1 MRYGELTQT
10 AWQRFVR
17 KELHTTRKD
26 ILLGP
31 SPWERCS
38 GFCAE
43 QHECFFWAEGHAS
56 GVSADIGYYAILKA
70 AGELA
75 AKGVCPAGVSVRILF
90 PPDASEDSLKA
101 IAKRIEDAC
110 GRLGIQV
117 TSFQGET
124 TAAAAYTTVF
134 ATVGGR
140 ADERRGLFCA
150 DRHIKELPEQ
160 EIIHCGYAGL
170 EGTLRILDE
179 AGDEL
184 GTRFVSSFLSQAK
197 ALRKDLVMPKQI
209 LKIMDSGNSGR
220 NGITAIRQIGS
231 GGVLAAL
238 WELSEMLHT
247 GFEID
252 LSCIELKQE
261 TVEICEFYR
270 LNPYQMTSSGSF
282 LIVTPDAQTVLD
294 VLEKEGVRAGRLGI
308 TRAQNARV
316 ITSGEETRYLDRPA
330 PDELTS
336 WLAEHIRA

>member
-10 AWQRFVR
+10 AWQRSVR
-17 KELHTTRKD
+17 KELHTRCED
-26 ILLGP
+26 ILLEP
-31 SPWERCS
+31 TPWERCS
-38 GFCAE
+38 ALSKE
-43 QHECFFWAEGHAS
+43 KHECFFWAEGHAS
-56 GVSADIGYYAILKA
+56 GESADIGYYAVIKA

-75 AKGVCPAGVSVRILF
+75 AKGACPAGVSVRILF
-90 PPDASEDSLKA
+90 PPAASEDHLKA
-101 IAKRIEDAC
+101 IAQGVEDAC
-110 GRLGIQV
+110 TWLGIQV

-124 TAAAAYTTVF
+124 TAAAACTTVF
-134 ATVGGR
+134 ATVAGR

-150 DRHIKELPEQ
+150 DRHIKGLPKQ

-184 GTRFVSSFLSQAK
+184 GTRFVSSFLSQVK
-197 ALRKDLVMPKQI
+197 ALRKDLVMPKQL
-209 LKIMDSGNSGR
+209 LKIMDSDNSGQ
-220 NGITAIRQIGS
+220 NKITAIRQIGS
-231 GGVLAAL
+231 GGILAAL
-238 WELSEMLHT
+238 WELSETLHT

-270 LNPYQMTSSGSF
+270 LNPYQMTSAGSF
-282 LIVTPDAQTVLD
+282 LVVTPDAQTVLD
-294 VLEKEGVRAGRLGI
+294 VLEKAGVRAGRLGI
-308 TRAQNARV
+308 ARAQNARV

-336 WLAEHIRA
+336 WLAEHLRV